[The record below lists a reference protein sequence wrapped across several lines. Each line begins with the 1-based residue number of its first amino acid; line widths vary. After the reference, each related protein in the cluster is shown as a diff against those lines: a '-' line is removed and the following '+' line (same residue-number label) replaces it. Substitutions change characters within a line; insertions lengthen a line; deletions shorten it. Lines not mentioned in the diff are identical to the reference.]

1 VTKTKLYKAIDNY
14 VKSVRILLATIT
26 ILPVLFVIGF
36 FAPLVLKV
44 IIFIPPAFI
53 LLWLLIQE
61 NAKIKEVAQWCDWM
75 DQRLQ
80 SREYLDA
87 LLYLHYND
95 PTTPNIL
102 PPNLEYSTYLRE
114 KYPNSPYFFE
124 TYR

>member
-1 VTKTKLYKAIDNY
+1 MTKTKLYKAIDNY

-53 LLWLLIQE
+53 LIWLLVQE
-61 NAKIKEVAQWCDWM
+61 NAKIKEVTQWCDWM

-87 LLYLHYND
+87 LL
-95 PTTPNIL
+95 
-102 PPNLEYSTYLRE
+102 STGF
-114 KYPNSPYFFE
+114 NS
-124 TYR
+124 